1 MRPEN
6 SESIFFFVL
15 PNVLAQFA
23 PAAAAP
29 VVVVVVVVAV
39 VAGRLTRGP
48 SRSAFLV
55 FCDCMDWGDVYGFGV

>member
-1 MRPEN
+1 MRQEN

-29 VVVVVVVVAV
+29 VVVVAV